1 MNYAE
6 MIFLK
11 DIEFNEDFLFYA
23 AYLSVGYKSGLKRD
37 FKKLF
42 DPLKKYKAIE
52 ILQERHK
59 SLYEGYSEH
68 NFIVKANDNIY
79 FLRVLLI
86 NELIYDILIYEHID
100 VEYIKKIFFA
110 STEDK
115 IPEALEER
123 YDESKNNLIVE
134 RVNNKYVIRK
144 ASKSFY
150 KIINYEDWDYKN
162 KYQNIID
169 FFVKEYDESKA
180 TIISKG
186 GEEKNISVEYIIDG
200 EFLLINIFS
209 LGEQI

>member
-11 DIEFNEDFLFYA
+11 DIEFNEDLLFYA
-23 AYLSVGYKSGLKRD
+23 AYLSVGYESGLKRD

-42 DPLKKYKAIE
+42 NPLKKYKIIE

-59 SLYEGYSEH
+59 SLDEGYSEH
-68 NFIVKANDNIY
+68 NFIVKTNDDIY

-100 VEYIKKIFFA
+100 VEYIEKIFFA
-110 STEDK
+110 STQDK

-123 YDESKNNLIVE
+123 YDESLNNLIVE

-162 KYQNIID
+162 KYQSIID

-186 GEEKNISVEYIIDG
+186 GEEKNISFEYIIDG
-200 EFLLINIFS
+200 EFILINIFS
-209 LGEQI
+209 LGE